1 MHPTVQQ
8 LLLGAYLPKPG
19 ERSSPCLQGIHQVK
33 VSLAQLLGN
42 SLGLEA
48 VRQAYRGLS
57 TPLTTSC
64 LQPPPDFYLRVAERG
79 LGMLQ
84 ALAGAGPY
92 GAEWAAA
99 AAAAAQP
106 LITPLGTDDL
116 R

>member
-1 MHPTVQQ
+1 MW
-8 LLLGAYLPKPG
+8 LLASKPG
-19 ERSSPCLQGIHQVK
+19 GELLPRLQGIHQVK

-48 VRQAYRGLS
+48 MRQAYRGLS

-64 LQPPPDFYLRVAERG
+64 QHTPPDFYLRVAERG
-79 LGMLQ
+79 LGMIQ
-84 ALAGAGPY
+84 ALAGARPH

-106 LITPLGTDDL
+106 LITPLGTDDI